1 MTKINSA
8 TLTNFCNKYRIKV
21 IQQQPAHRSRYLLD
35 SSQLVN
41 YGTSRVAASDYHHQ
55 IEEYQQYTLELE
67 EKMLYRLLE
76 QDAQIE
82 EEDRMCMHYP
92 TVRAA
97 YEQYQ
102 MTLDLCRSY
111 NV

>member
-21 IQQQPAHRSRYLLD
+21 DQPQLANRYVLDRS
-35 SSQLVN
+35 SSQLDN
-41 YGTSRVAASDYHHQ
+41 YGTSRVTASDYHHQ
-55 IEEYQQYTLELE
+55 IEEYQQYTLALD
-67 EKMLYRLLE
+67 EKSLYSLLE
-76 QDAQIE
+76 QDARIE
-82 EEDRMCMHYP
+82 EERMYMHYP

-102 MTLDLCRSY
+102 MTLNLCRSY